1 MHCFSQLVPDF
12 ISFKSPRALTRRQI
26 QNQISA
32 VIQAQSRSLCAFS
45 DLRAVHEQR
54 VNDPVS
60 SLPAAHSFHAAVV
73 VSECEVRLCAVVHEL
88 TLQAQIAK
96 A

>member
-1 MHCFSQLVPDF
+1 MTSRPHSA
-12 ISFKSPRALTRRQI
+12 SQI

-73 VSECEVRLCAVVHEL
+73 VSECEVRLCAVVHKL